1 MSEPYDLIIIGSG
14 PAGYVAAIRAA
25 QLGLKTAIVEREH
38 LGGICLNWGCI
49 PTKALLRSAEIYR
62 LAKAGMEFGLTGQLG
77 FDLHRIIARSREIAM
92 RLNEGVGFLIKKN
105 KIDLIWGQARILA
118 SGEISVGV
126 SSKSA
131 ILPQAAPPKNTKG
144 LGRYRATNIII
155 ATGARPRILNG
166 VEPDGHLIWTYFDAL
181 KPSRLPKSLLIIGA
195 GAIGVEFASFYQT
208 LGVAVTLVEAAAQIL
223 PTEDQ
228 EIACLM
234 QKALEKQGVIIK
246 LESRV
251 SKIDKETESIRAT
264 VESAQGLFETIDFE
278 RALSAVGVV
287 ANVEDLGLEE
297 LGVNLA
303 QGVIQTNGA
312 GQTNIS
318 GLYAIGDVA
327 GGPMLAH
334 KAAHEGVI
342 CVDMIAGIAREPL
355 DKMKI
360 PGCVYA
366 YPQVASVGLSE
377 DKAKKLGIDI
387 RVGRFPYRANGKAL
401 ALGEVEGLVK
411 TIFNA
416 TSGALIGAHLIGAEA
431 TELIHGFL
439 IAMNLETTEQEL
451 METVFPHPTLSET
464 MLESVYDAFDRAVH
478 I

>member
-62 LAKAGMEFGLTGQLG
+62 LAKAGMEFGLTGQQG
-77 FDLHRIIARSREIAM
+77 FDLYRIIARSREIAM

-155 ATGARPRILNG
+155 ATGARPRVLNG
-166 VEPDGHLIWTYFDAL
+166 VEPDGRLIWTYFDAL

-264 VESAQGLFETIDFE
+264 VESAQG
-278 RALSAVGVV
+278 
-287 ANVEDLGLEE
+287 
-297 LGVNLA
+297 
-303 QGVIQTNGA
+303 
-312 GQTNIS
+312 
-318 GLYAIGDVA
+318 
-327 GGPMLAH
+327 
-334 KAAHEGVI
+334 
-342 CVDMIAGIAREPL
+342 
-355 DKMKI
+355 
-360 PGCVYA
+360 
-366 YPQVASVGLSE
+366 
-377 DKAKKLGIDI
+377 
-387 RVGRFPYRANGKAL
+387 
-401 ALGEVEGLVK
+401 
-411 TIFNA
+411 
-416 TSGALIGAHLIGAEA
+416 
-431 TELIHGFL
+431 
-439 IAMNLETTEQEL
+439 
-451 METVFPHPTLSET
+451 
-464 MLESVYDAFDRAVH
+464 
-478 I
+478 